1 MSTAVHDFGWCTLPR
16 VAQLYVTATF
26 MAGAVAL
33 LALFPHT
40 WPDPVLFVLLII
52 ASCLTSA
59 WKVNLPIALASG
71 STLSVSYAA
80 DLTALLLLG
89 PGPAVIVALAG
100 AWTQCTFNVRQRE
113 PLHRTAFSLAAIAI
127 TMWATGLVYVSLG
140 GALAP
145 HDFSGLPKPLL
156 GAIAT
161 YFIVNTGLIAVAI
174 AVSTRQSA
182 WKIWHRDFLWSGTSF
197 VVAATAGAVA
207 AIVIARG
214 SHWEGLLMIA
224 PVYLIYRT
232 YQTMIGRLEDQRRH
246 LEETHRLHDE
256 AVIALAQAR
265 KAEQALT
272 AEKERLGVTLRS
284 IADGVIV
291 TDANGRLVLI
301 NNVAEKM
308 TGWTSEAAIGKPLAT
323 VFHSVDPESRAR
335 CDTSTL
341 DLARGVPSVS
351 QGTVAALQTVPPGSL
366 RRCTLLIARDSTE
379 RPIEECAATLCDDH
393 GHTIGMVLVFRDITD
408 ALKVMEERARANK
421 LSALGLLAG
430 GMANDFNNILTS
442 IIGNI
447 SLARTITPETDAAGA
462 LTDAQRACIR
472 ARHLTWQ
479 LLTFSKGGIPTR
491 KKVTLAHVL
500 ADSVATA
507 LRGSNLHHTLDIAE
521 DLWAVDADEAQ
532 LVQVFTNVL
541 LNAKE
546 ATAQGGSIAIRASNA
561 VETDDRLEHA
571 LPVAPG
577 RYVCVSVTDTGAGI
591 PPEHLAKIFDPYFT
605 TKEGGSGL
613 GLATTHSIV
622 KNHGGFVTVESQPG
636 CGTTMVISVPASVV
650 DRMVESLESVP
661 SAKILAG
668 ARRARKQRVLV
679 MDDEADI
686 RRVTGSMLEF
696 LGYQAEV
703 VETGAVAVERFRQA
717 IEKGKPFDVVLLD
730 LIVPGGMGGRETIDR
745 LSRLEPSVKAVLVSG
760 YVQQSGMAEYR
771 NCGFGAVITKPFT
784 LDELSTTLRSVLA
797 PTAARVH

>member
-1 MSTAVHDFGWCTLPR
+1 MSTGVHDVGWCTLPR
-16 VAQLYVTATF
+16 VAQLYVSATV

-33 LALFPHT
+33 IALFPQA
-40 WPDPVLFVLLII
+40 WPDPVLFVLLIS

-100 AWTQCTFNVRQRE
+100 AWTQCTFKVRQRE
-113 PLHRTAFSLAAIAI
+113 PLHRTAFSLGAIAI
-127 TMWATGLVYVSLG
+127 TMWATGLAYGALG
-140 GALAP
+140 GILAP
-145 HDFSGLPKPLL
+145 QNFSGLPKPLL
-156 GAIAT
+156 GAIGT
-161 YFIVNTGLIAVAI
+161 YFVVNTGLIAVAI
-174 AVSTRQSA
+174 ACSTRQSA

-197 VVAATAGAVA
+197 VVAATAGAAA

-214 SHWEGLLMIA
+214 SHWEALLMVA

-291 TDANGRLVLI
+291 TDASGRLVLI
-301 NNVAEKM
+301 NNVAETM
-308 TGWTSEAAIGKPLAT
+308 TGWTSEAAIGKPVGT
-323 VFHSVDPESRAR
+323 VFHSIDPESRAR
-335 CDTSTL
+335 CDNSPL
-341 DLARGVPSVS
+341 DLARGVPTASG
-351 QGTVAALQTVPPGSL
+351 GTVAALHTAPPGSL

-393 GHTIGMVLVFRDITD
+393 GQTIGMVLVFRDITD
-408 ALKVMEERARANK
+408 ALKVVEERARANK

-447 SLARTITPETDAAGA
+447 SLARTTMPETDAAAAA
-462 LTDAQRACIR
+462 LVEAQRACIR

-491 KKVTLAHVL
+491 KKVTLAQVL
-500 ADSVATA
+500 ADSAATA
-507 LRGSNLHHTLDIAE
+507 LRGSNLDYTLDIAQ
-521 DLWAVDADEAQ
+521 DLWTVDADEAQ

-546 ATAQGGSIAIRASNA
+546 ATPPGGSIAIQATNA
-561 VETDDRLEHA
+561 VETEDRLEHA
-571 LPVAPG
+571 LRVAPG
-577 RYVCVSVTDTGAGI
+577 RYVRVSVADTGTGI
-591 PPEHLAKIFDPYFT
+591 PPVHLAKIFDPYFT
-605 TKEGGSGL
+605 TKDGGSGL

-636 CGTTMVISVPASVV
+636 RGTTMLISVPAAPV
-650 DRMVESLESVP
+650 DRRP
-661 SAKILAG
+661 
-668 ARRARKQRVLV
+668 RRSRCR
-679 MDDEADI
+679 
-686 RRVTGSMLEF
+686 
-696 LGYQAEV
+696 
-703 VETGAVAVERFRQA
+703 
-717 IEKGKPFDVVLLD
+717 
-730 LIVPGGMGGRETIDR
+730 VPGRWRRRGGRG
-745 LSRLEPSVKAVLVSG
+745 SSACS
-760 YVQQSGMAEYR
+760 
-771 NCGFGAVITKPFT
+771 
-784 LDELSTTLRSVLA
+784 
-797 PTAARVH
+797 

>member
-1 MSTAVHDFGWCTLPR
+1 
-16 VAQLYVTATF
+16 
-26 MAGAVAL
+26 
-33 LALFPHT
+33 
-40 WPDPVLFVLLII
+40 
-52 ASCLTSA
+52 
-59 WKVNLPIALASG
+59 
-71 STLSVSYAA
+71 
-80 DLTALLLLG
+80 
-89 PGPAVIVALAG
+89 
-100 AWTQCTFNVRQRE
+100 
-113 PLHRTAFSLAAIAI
+113 
-127 TMWATGLVYVSLG
+127 
-140 GALAP
+140 
-145 HDFSGLPKPLL
+145 
-156 GAIAT
+156 
-161 YFIVNTGLIAVAI
+161 
-174 AVSTRQSA
+174 
-182 WKIWHRDFLWSGTSF
+182 
-197 VVAATAGAVA
+197 
-207 AIVIARG
+207 
-214 SHWEGLLMIA
+214 
-224 PVYLIYRT
+224 
-232 YQTMIGRLEDQRRH
+232 
-246 LEETHRLHDE
+246 
-256 AVIALAQAR
+256 
-265 KAEQALT
+265 
-272 AEKERLGVTLRS
+272 
-284 IADGVIV
+284 
-291 TDANGRLVLI
+291 
-301 NNVAEKM
+301 
-308 TGWTSEAAIGKPLAT
+308 
-323 VFHSVDPESRAR
+323 
-335 CDTSTL
+335 
-341 DLARGVPSVS
+341 
-351 QGTVAALQTVPPGSL
+351 
-366 RRCTLLIARDSTE
+366 
-379 RPIEECAATLCDDH
+379 LCDDH

-447 SLARTITPETDAAGA
+447 SLARTTMPENDAAGA

-491 KKVTLAHVL
+491 KEVTLAHVL

-532 LVQVFTNVL
+532 LVQVFTNIL

-546 ATAQGGSIAIRASNA
+546 ATLQGGSIAIRASNA

-571 LPVAPG
+571 LRVAPG
-577 RYVCVSVTDTGAGI
+577 RYVRVSVTDTGAGI
-591 PPEHLAKIFDPYFT
+591 PPGHLAKIFDPYFT

-622 KNHGGFVTVESQPG
+622 KNHGGFVTVESRPG
-636 CGTTMVISVPASVV
+636 CGTTMVISVPAAAV
-650 DRMVESLESVP
+650 DRMVESLGSVS
-661 SAKILAG
+661 SAKMLAG
-668 ARRARKQRVLV
+668 ARRPRKQRVLV
-679 MDDEADI
+679 MDDEPDI

-703 VETGAVAVERFRQA
+703 VETGTVAVERFRQA